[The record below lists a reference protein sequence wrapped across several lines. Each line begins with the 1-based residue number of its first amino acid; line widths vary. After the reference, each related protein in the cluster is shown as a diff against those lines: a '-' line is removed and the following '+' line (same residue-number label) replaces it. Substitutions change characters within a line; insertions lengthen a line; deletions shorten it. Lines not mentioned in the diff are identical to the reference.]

1 MFFDKRYEEPRIPG
15 DQITNNTAETKEEQ
29 TAVDTAVDAVAVD
42 VARMM
47 ESLQRKKRIE
57 AKTMPQQPEPEP
69 PGVRDIL
76 VIKINAEKAQGPPNT
91 ERDSGCC
98 SSRDVGFYFLSR
110 QIWRISWPRI

>member
-1 MFFDKRYEEPRIPG
+1 MFFDKRYEEPRNPG

-57 AKTMPQQPEPEP
+57 AKTMPQH
-69 PGVRDIL
+69 VRDIL

-91 ERDSGCC
+91 DRDSGCC

-110 QIWRISWPRI
+110 QIWRISWPRIK